1 MYVNAAVH
9 QKSKKDK
16 HMEYQ
21 IRWSLTQNSSGYKL
35 VTKPQN
41 FVYWR
46 NLCYVILVTRAD

>member
-1 MYVNAAVH
+1 MYVNVAVH

-46 NLCYVILVTRAD
+46 NSCYVILVTRAD